1 VFCKVLFAQQAAINT
16 LQAQLIQIGNAIF
29 GGERF
34 SKSNDGMGVVDKG
47 SDLPGFSLD
56 KNGLL
61 QASRAIISGNFMAD
75 NFEAGPLLVSQTDPV
90 NVTRNFLANE
100 TAKNIYDTVQ
110 TTGSYNVT
118 GTYGSL
124 SISAIEFSS
133 FLYIPPDLSDINTTY
148 EVYVKI
154 NNNRTLIAKSEIRSG
169 PNAVNTHPSKLAN
182 ALSFV
187 ITLPGKKMRL
197 LNLPTSL
204 SEVGVVYKQTNGD
217 GTSFLKVK
225 D

>member
-34 SKSNDGMGVVDKG
+34 SKSNDGTGVVDKG
-47 SDLPGFSLD
+47 SNLPGFSLD

-75 NFEAGPLLVSQTDPV
+75 NFEAGPLSVSQTAPV
-90 NVTRNFLANE
+90 GITGSFSANK
-100 TAKNIYDTVQ
+100 TAIDIYSTVQ
-110 TTGSYNVT
+110 TTGSYNAT

-124 SISAIEFSS
+124 SISAIEFLVSMNNT
-133 FLYIPPDLSDINTTY
+133 DIYNITITF

-154 NNNRTLIAKSEIRSG
+154 NNNRTLIAKSITSSG
-169 PNAVNTHPSKLAN
+169 PEVHSPKLAN

-187 ITLPGKKMRL
+187 ATLPGKTMKL
-197 LNLPTSL
+197 LNLPTSKPA
-204 SEVGVVYKQTNGD
+204 EDGVVYKYRNDD
-217 GTSFLKVK
+217 GTFSLRIIN
-225 D
+225 